1 MAQPIQTT
9 EDTFNADVLENPLPV
24 IVDFWAV
31 WCPPCKMIAPFLEQ
45 IAEEYDGRAV
55 VCKVDVDK
63 NQSLARKYGI
73 QGIPTIFF
81 IKNGEIKDQV
91 VGALPKEQLASRLDA
106 LL

>member
-9 EDTFNADVLENPLPV
+9 EDTFKADVLENPLPV

-73 QGIPTIFF
+73 QSIPTILF

-91 VGALPKEQLASRLDA
+91 IGALPKEQLVSRLEA

>member
-9 EDTFNADVLENPLPV
+9 EDTFKADVLENPLPV

-73 QGIPTIFF
+73 QSIPTILF

-91 VGALPKEQLASRLDA
+91 IGALPKEQLASRLDA